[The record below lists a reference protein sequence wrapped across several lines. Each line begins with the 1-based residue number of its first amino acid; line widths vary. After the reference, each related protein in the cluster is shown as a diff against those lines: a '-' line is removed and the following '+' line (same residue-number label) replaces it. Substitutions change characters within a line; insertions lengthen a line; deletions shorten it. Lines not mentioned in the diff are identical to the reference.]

1 MFDMPFFQDDILNN
15 IINFNKFYFTSRLW
29 WGWIIVVFVFLGGA
43 FILLRNTLRN
53 PQYYQSF
60 YQDSSFFFQNSRSEK
75 IAFAVLLTAF
85 IITGIRM
92 FSLENSLFEN
102 FDLMAINTTQIM
114 KYGLQSAFNYYRIS
128 PLAFWYLNFLYAITQ
143 NFILIKTFVLCDL
156 ALMIY
161 LLYRLFDFI
170 PVTKRLCFLA
180 LFLLTPTMLETS
192 NIIFI
197 ERSLFIYLA
206 LSLICAK
213 KYCSTGKLK
222 WAVGYLFFAN
232 FAIYTKETSIL
243 FYFGILSF
251 SIFYNIW
258 NGVIILK
265 SFIHPFKTI
274 KSMPLEFLTGLSL
287 FFYAALYFLLISL
300 TENYKSDNS
309 ASVLELILYYKFEL
323 CVCLIVGIF
332 FLKNSDIFKND
343 KNPLFSMQSYYVGG
357 IFVLICIIFFLK
369 LSPISP
375 HLNGRTYYLVI
386 PLLFSLGYMAYKIR
400 NHCILILI
408 TLLISGY
415 SVRQDI
421 TSYQQEQ
428 GKYYRE
434 IAEFFAENLDKNASE
449 TIFLEEKPF
458 SKKPT
463 QNVWMI
469 EVWSSAFKYYFKDYN
484 INFKFYTDYIK
495 LLGNEHSSYSHL
507 QGALYFNVYAWI
519 YPNPGDWLVINRS
532 IHEQKLEHFADYR
545 KEKPQFQNKLF
556 EVYKVK

>member
-1 MFDMPFFQDDILNN
+1 MFDMPLFQDNILDH
-15 IINFNKFYFTSRLW
+15 IIAFNRFYFMSHPW
-29 WGWIIVVFVFLGGA
+29 WIWMLIVLVFVGSA
-43 FILLRNTLRN
+43 FFLLRKNLSA
-53 PQYYQSF
+53 PQYYKSF
-60 YQDSSFFFQNSRSEK
+60 YQDISYSFLDILPDRLALVFLL
-75 IAFAVLLTAF
+75 IAFAA
-85 IITGIRM
+85 TGVWM

-102 FDLMAINTTQIM
+102 YDLMAVNTTRILEFGV
-114 KYGLQSAFNYYRIS
+114 KSSFSHYRIC
-128 PLAFWYLNFLYAITQ
+128 PLAFWFLNFLYALTQ
-143 NFILIKTFVLCDL
+143 NIFLIKTFVLCDL
-156 ALMIY
+156 GLMTY
-161 LLYRLFDFI
+161 LLYKLFNFI
-170 PVTKRLCFLA
+170 PVSKRLALLA
-180 LFLLTPTMLETS
+180 LFLLTPTMLGTA

-213 KYCSTGKLK
+213 KYCSRGKLK

-323 CVCLIVGIF
+323 CVCLIAGIF

-357 IFVLICIIFFLK
+357 IFVLICIVFFLK

-400 NHCILILI
+400 NHYILILI
-408 TLLISGY
+408 ALLISGY

-434 IAEFFAENLDKNASE
+434 VAEFFAENLDKNASE

-519 YPNPGDWLVINRS
+519 YPNPGDWLVINRL
-532 IHEQKLEHFADYR
+532 IPEQKLEHFADYR